1 MFKILNTCLQG
12 YSHAPTNNARVLD
25 ESRVKSRVKTSDIQ
39 TKSQSTNCY
48 RDVTRQQDL
57 ESSFPL
63 SMSGGKN
70 QKSDVSDALTKTHH
84 ASRSQPCCEQDPE
97 HVILGPST
105 DDGGLS

>member
-12 YSHAPTNNARVLD
+12 YSHAPTNNASVLD
-25 ESRVKSRVKTSDIQ
+25 ESRVKSSDIQ

-48 RDVTRQQDL
+48 RDVKRQQDL

>member
-39 TKSQSTNCY
+39 TKSQSTNCC

-63 SMSGGKN
+63 PMSGGKN

-84 ASRSQPCCEQDPE
+84 TSRSQPCCKQDPE

>member
-25 ESRVKSRVKTSDIQ
+25 ESCVKSRVKTSDIQ
-39 TKSQSTNCY
+39 TKSQSTNCC

-63 SMSGGKN
+63 PMSGGKN

-84 ASRSQPCCEQDPE
+84 SSRSQPCCEQDPE